1 MFTDFL
7 QQKLV
12 EIFIKARCNIWWM
25 YQDTDRL
32 SFSLK
37 NNRVEGLMISAV
49 VIGDHTPCLDNKK
62 VSQFVEG
69 SPVWHLLRR
78 HCLFMSTSF

>member
-1 MFTDFL
+1 
-7 QQKLV
+7 
-12 EIFIKARCNIWWM
+12 
-25 YQDTDRL
+25 
-32 SFSLK
+32 
-37 NNRVEGLMISAV
+37 MISAV

-78 HCLFMSTSF
+78 HCLLMSTSF